1 MENKL
6 SIAQEES
13 LGELVC
19 QYTVILDKS
28 DKGYK
33 EKDVEEITSALD
45 FFYRLLSPAKHHF
58 SLKIS

>member
-33 EKDVEEITSALD
+33 EKDVEEITWQEITSALD
-45 FFYRLLSPAKHHF
+45 FFIDL
-58 SLKIS
+58 

>member
-1 MENKL
+1 MVLENKL

-13 LGELVC
+13 LGKLVC

-33 EKDVEEITSALD
+33 EKDVEEIT
-45 FFYRLLSPAKHHF
+45 
-58 SLKIS
+58 